1 MCGSS
6 KINPLKIITGGLTLG
21 LTTMADDQ
29 ARKAEKEAKDE
40 AAKQQAANDKMVA
53 EMNKPAAT
61 MVDPLVD
68 EDTKRKRLNALRLGL
83 SSTIKTSP
91 MGVPANNALKT
102 KLGQ

>member
-1 MCGSS
+1 MCGSP

-29 ARKAEKEAKDE
+29 ARDMKNDQKKEN
-40 AAKQQAANDKMVA
+40 AKQAAANAARVA
-53 EMNKPAAT
+53 EMNKPAPT

-68 EDTKRKRLNALRLGL
+68 EETKQRKLRALRFGL

-91 MGVPANNALKT
+91 MGVPANNMPKT